1 MLLTGTAGTA
11 TASGGIV
18 YGPEWREIVNA
29 ETGLCVGIRQ
39 EDGADAPGAR
49 VQQGDCTGV
58 DEQHW
63 LPTPVPG
70 TSNIVTF
77 TEGRNHLCLDVHL
90 ASEDRPTLLQQWPC
104 NGTVAQQWEIRST
117 GEIVAQMNS
126 ECLDTVSTKRGTV
139 VTPSPCGG
147 VLEQRWVLRGEVLTL
162 GGSKIFE

>member
-90 ASEDRPTLLQQWPC
+90 ASEDRPTLLQQWPLQRDR
-104 NGTVAQQWEIRST
+104 GAAVGDPLDRRDRGADEFRVPGHGQHEARDGRHAVALWRRPRT
-117 GEIVAQMNS
+117 AVGVA
-126 ECLDTVSTKRGTV
+126 G
-139 VTPSPCGG
+139 
-147 VLEQRWVLRGEVLTL
+147 
-162 GGSKIFE
+162 